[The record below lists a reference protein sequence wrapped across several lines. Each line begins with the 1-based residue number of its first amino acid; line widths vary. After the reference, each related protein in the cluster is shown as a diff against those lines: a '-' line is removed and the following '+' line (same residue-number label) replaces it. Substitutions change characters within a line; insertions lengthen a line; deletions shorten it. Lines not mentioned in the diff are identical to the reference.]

1 MNSRNQGQQEWGL
14 LKFLAVHTLCGVAL
28 GCGFV
33 TLILLTD
40 MFGIATLISQ
50 ADAWV
55 EASVLL
61 FVFFSVTFGSLVA
74 GTAVM
79 GKKD

>member
-1 MNSRNQGQQEWGL
+1 MLPRNRSQQDWGL
-14 LKFLAVHTLCGVAL
+14 LKFLAYHTLCGVGL
-28 GCGFV
+28 GCALV
-33 TLILLTD
+33 ALILATD

-55 EASVLL
+55 EASILL
-61 FVFFSVTFGSLVA
+61 FVFFSATFGSLVA
-74 GTAVM
+74 GTAIM

>member
-1 MNSRNQGQQEWGL
+1 MRLPKQRQQEWGL
-14 LKFLAVHTLCGVAL
+14 LKFLAFHMLCGMAL

-33 TLILLTD
+33 GLILITD

-50 ADAWV
+50 ANAWA
-55 EASVLL
+55 EASLLL
-61 FVFFSVTFGSLVA
+61 FVFFSATFGSLVA